1 MEFQVIR
8 HESVFEAGTVPFLQC
23 HASTVCLLPD
33 GTPAAA
39 WFGGDREGA
48 PGVAIWFSRRME
60 DGWTRPV
67 KAAEGSV
74 SGSGA
79 AGKDPASGGGKVPDP
94 GNRIGPAAEC
104 VPCWNP
110 VLFWDGQELLL
121 FYKEGKEIPAWRTML
136 TRSADL
142 GRSWSP
148 AVELVPGDAGGR
160 GPVKNKCI
168 RLADGALLAPASLER
183 GAWDCFADRSE
194 DNGRTWKRSAPVPLD
209 RSRIRGSGVIQP
221 SLWQDDAGAVHMLM
235 RSSEGAV
242 YRSDSADGGR
252 TWSAA
257 RRTELPNNNS
267 GLDLVRM
274 DSGLLALAYNPV
286 AVNWG
291 PRTPIALSVSAD
303 NGASWSRPYVLEHEP
318 CDRNEYRAEFSYP
331 AIVAKD
337 RDVYLTYTRKRETIA
352 FWQIRVAE
360 R

>member
-1 MEFQVIR
+1 MNLQVIR
-8 HESVFEAGTVPFLQC
+8 RENIFEKGTAPFLQC

-33 GTPAAA
+33 GNPAAA
-39 WFGGDREGA
+39 WFGGDHEGA
-48 PGVAIWFSRRME
+48 PGVSIWFSRRTE
-60 DGWTRPV
+60 GGWTRPV

-74 SGSGA
+74 A
-79 AGKDPASGGGKVPDP
+79 KDS
-94 GNRIGPAAEC
+94 AAER

-136 TRSADL
+136 CRSADL
-142 GRSWSP
+142 GRSWGP

-168 RLADGALLAPASLER
+168 RLADGAVLAPASLER
-183 GAWDCFADRSE
+183 GAWDCFTDRSE

-209 RSRIRGSGVIQP
+209 RSQIRGSGVIQP
-221 SLWQDDAGAVHMLM
+221 TLWQDDAGAAHMLM
-235 RSSEGAV
+235 RSSESAV

-252 TWSAA
+252 TWSAGC
-257 RRTELPNNNS
+257 RTGLPNNNS

-274 DSGLLALAYNPV
+274 ESGLLVLAFNPV
-286 AVNWG
+286 AENWG

-303 NGASWSRPYVLEHEP
+303 NGESWSRPYVLEHEP
-318 CDRNEYRAEFSYP
+318 CDRNEYQAEFSYP

-337 RDVYLTYTRKRETIA
+337 RDVFLTYTRKRETIA
-352 FWQIRVAE
+352 FWQIRVAD
-360 R
+360 